1 MPTPSDLFSQSVTDA
16 NNCSELSSQPDLT
29 KLYSSSSL
37 GTSIAV
43 KDWSTVSQTVHG
55 HWNLSTRTGQ
65 ATGWFWA
72 HGYNVQAKTATTERG
87 PSSWLC
93 CHCTQQKV
101 HKPKAYA
108 ASNTRNIEN
117 HLSKAHS
124 VFHPDPSKAKR
135 YVLERPLNQCN
146 LHEFTSRKR
155 KREDL
160 HDELVARFDKVTF
173 QRLLVRWITDANLP
187 FRLLEHVGLHELFDY
202 LNPLVRESSANL
214 THKTIRA
221 KVIHEFNTYKAHV
234 TDTLLRS
241 PSKVHIAL
249 DGWTSR
255 NRHSFFSI
263 NAFFLDDETFQPRK
277 ILLGLPSVAMAHTGE
292 NICAAVTEVLEEFE
306 LVQHNK
312 LGYFVLDNASNND
325 KAVEELG
332 RKFEWHEPATRR
344 IRCFGHVLHLVAT
357 AMLFVHDTQ
366 ALEDLDPDDFDEWTK
381 RGPVGKLHNLVV
393 WINRSNKA
401 TVILRRLQDDDPDK
415 NYPGTLDVVLDNCT
429 RWLSQY
435 YMIERAIKL
444 RRYLEELVDI
454 TIQTNRK
461 LARSRSKVEKSRSSL
476 PSCLEEDN
484 VLTDADW
491 EALNWFSNIL
501 TTIWRRCL
509 LDLIEHSHQNCKYA
523 NEDRG

>member
-1 MPTPSDLFSQSVTDA
+1 MPTPSNLFSQSVTDA
-16 NNCSELSSQPDLT
+16 NNCSELSSQPDLP
-29 KLYSSSSL
+29 KLDSSSSL
-37 GTSIAV
+37 STSIAV
-43 KDWSTVSQTVHG
+43 KDWSTVSQTVRD

-72 HGYNVQAKTATTERG
+72 HGYNVQAKPATTERG

-101 HKPKAYA
+101 HKPKAYV

-155 KREDL
+155 KRDDL
-160 HDELVARFDKVTF
+160 HDELVARFDKATF
-173 QRLLVRWITDANLP
+173 QRLLVRWITDANLS
-187 FRLLEHVGLHELFDY
+187 FRLSEHVGLHELFDY
-202 LNPLVRESSANL
+202 LNPLVRETSANL

-241 PSKVHIAL
+241 PSKVHIAF

-277 ILLGLPSVAMAHTGE
+277 ILLGLPNVAMAHTGE

-332 RKFEWHEPATRR
+332 RKFEWQEPAARR
-344 IRCFGHVLHLVAT
+344 IRCFGHALHLVAT

-393 WINRSNKA
+393 
-401 TVILRRLQDDDPDK
+401 
-415 NYPGTLDVVLDNCT
+415 
-429 RWLSQY
+429 
-435 YMIERAIKL
+435 
-444 RRYLEELVDI
+444 
-454 TIQTNRK
+454 
-461 LARSRSKVEKSRSSL
+461 
-476 PSCLEEDN
+476 
-484 VLTDADW
+484 
-491 EALNWFSNIL
+491 
-501 TTIWRRCL
+501 
-509 LDLIEHSHQNCKYA
+509 
-523 NEDRG
+523 